1 MNKKLLFLPLIGCA
15 LFASCTEEG
24 VNDRNNQTE
33 LPKQAQGKTVTF
45 KAEPLSVET
54 KSLSTKVEVVPN
66 GNNDDLKWTNET
78 VSFFFVDGAAKK
90 IYTDEADVSVSLW
103 GAEMDVTVPEDAGT
117 YDIYAISPSG
127 SYFTTGTTTLTI
139 DNQTQNGNDLSHLSP
154 NIFLY
159 SNPSTKLVVDENKN
173 STGDIPLSFD
183 ILSSLIRFD
192 VINSSN
198 TDVTLNSITIK
209 FDGGGTLY
217 KTATLNDING
227 ALSYGM
233 SDETY
238 SEMTLTL
245 NNAYRAASVTT
256 PFAAYMAAFPSNGS
270 GDLLIDLNI
279 TANDRPETIKY
290 KFSNIEITKGQRL
303 YVGLDLNNS
312 DFPAAD
318 GYFYMQNGENYYRT
332 YEFPTTVDGRNQIW
346 MTQNS
351 IEQPSS
357 WSSIGSGAFYTRDN
371 ASSACITP
379 WRVPS
384 ADEVGRLLTYLS
396 ALDNLSV
403 WFHDSEII
411 GYFSPHFG
419 SFQSTINAQYRC
431 DPGLRYIIG
440 PAEPY
445 FSIPGGSD
453 SVMMAGEG
461 YYVRCVRDTH

>member
-139 DNQTQNGNDLSHLSP
+139 DNQTQTGNDLSHLSP
-154 NIFLY
+154 YVFLY

-192 VINSSN
+192 IANNSN
-198 TDVTLNSITIK
+198 TAVTINSITIK
-209 FDGGGTLY
+209 FAGDGTLY
-217 KTATLNDING
+217 KTATLNDFDGSLTYNG
-227 ALSYGM
+227 ETHDEMAL
-233 SDETY
+233 
-238 SEMTLTL
+238 TLTGASL
-245 NNAYRAASVTT
+245 AANSSN
-256 PFAAYMAAFPSNGS
+256 PFSAYMAVFPSG
-270 GDLLIDLNI
+270 GDGTLEITLNI
-279 TANDRPETIKY
+279 TSGDTTFPLVYECSAVEFLVGNRTFIEVAIEGFPIPDIHGDIYDRVGSADY
-290 KFSNIEITKGQRL
+290 KVQIYNTGN
-303 YVGLDLNNS
+303 NNS
-312 DFPAAD
+312 QQVWMIENSSEGEYTSPALSAGAYYNYINKHNACPGDWRVPTRLEFEALRSIVHDDLAAD
-318 GYFYMQNGENYYRT
+318 GVWYTTKNNFDWGCGNAYFYHNTAGWMLDTDVFANYWH
-332 YEFPTTVDGRNQIW
+332 G
-346 MTQNS
+346 
-351 IEQPSS
+351 
-357 WSSIGSGAFYTRDN
+357 
-371 ASSACITP
+371 
-379 WRVPS
+379 
-384 ADEVGRLLTYLS
+384 
-396 ALDNLSV
+396 
-403 WFHDSEII
+403 
-411 GYFSPHFG
+411 
-419 SFQSTINAQYRC
+419 
-431 DPGLRYIIG
+431 
-440 PAEPY
+440 
-445 FSIPGGSD
+445 
-453 SVMMAGEG
+453 
-461 YYVRCVRDTH
+461 